1 MSLIFR
7 RYTRSTGY
15 APSWFYAIAAVAFT
29 ALAIW
34 AATSANWLVA
44 IIAAIMVVASI
55 AVGAVTRRL
64 RTALEASTNDPDA
77 TTHRRTPPE
86 ALP

>member
-15 APSWFYAIAAVAFT
+15 APSWFYAIAAVAFA

-34 AATSANWLVA
+34 AATSSNWLVA
-44 IIAAIMVVASI
+44 IIAALMIVASV
-55 AVGAVTRRL
+55 AVGFITRRL
-64 RTALEASTNDPDA
+64 RTALEASSRDHSLPP
-77 TTHRRTPPE
+77 PPE

>member
-7 RYTRSTGY
+7 RYTRTTGY

-34 AATSANWLVA
+34 AATSSNWLVA
-44 IIAAIMVVASI
+44 IIAAAMVVASI
-55 AVGAVTRRL
+55 VVGVITRRL
-64 RTALEASTNDPDA
+64 RTALAASTEELTAD
-77 TTHRRTPPE
+77 TLTH
-86 ALP
+86 